1 MTSEQ
6 NHSKNPFINIERLKQ
21 KAKKLKKS
29 HNLTQA
35 EALLLVAQQANL
47 GNWKAVLKAFDQQQ
61 ILFRQPPFSSEKLE
75 VEELNQIDIGS
86 ESYLTDGK
94 KLLVSKN
101 KSLLTKLGIEF
112 SIFEP
117 TTTGLKKSILDATQP
132 VRTHFELTNFHDYEN
147 QGQGQE
153 SKVKKSAFFISDK
166 ECNESKVSLYRPETK
181 KGDPR
186 MWFTKLGDFAD
197 SGDQIAIVVSDDSA
211 YLINLSTK
219 SLELEASKPNL
230 IQEISPSYG
239 NKTTDLQSFINK
251 HLAASNSISYELLA
265 KLKVLAKKPLRAIME
280 GNTAI
285 GMSIEAALD
294 IEANSSKLPDYKGIE
309 LKSGRGNKTR
319 TTLFAQVADWGLS
332 TCKSSAA
339 ILDQYGYARE
349 NDFRLYCTLSTNRAN
364 SQGLKFEFNR
374 EKDELNEIHSS
385 GAHVATWPGNLL
397 RQRLKEKHA
406 ETFWIEA
413 KSEFIEGVEHFNLL
427 SVVHT
432 KSPLL
437 GQLMPLVES
446 GVITMDHLIKR
457 TGGAKPKVAEKGP
470 LFKINKR
477 DLNLLFPE
485 PVKYFLT

>member
-6 NHSKNPFINIERLKQ
+6 NHSKNSFINIERLKQ

-29 HNLTQA
+29 QNITQS
-35 EALLLVAQQANL
+35 EALLLVAQQANF
-47 GNWKAVLKAFDQQQ
+47 GNWKAVLKAFDTQQV
-61 ILFRQPPFSSEKLE
+61 LSRPDHFAFKK
-75 VEELNQIDIGS
+75 VEAGELNQLDVD
-86 ESYLTDGK
+86 SYLTDSQ

-117 TTTGLKKSILDATQP
+117 TTTGLKKSILDATQT
-132 VRTHFELTNFHDYEN
+132 VRTHFDITNFHDYEN
-147 QGQGQE
+147 QGQGKE
-153 SKVKKSAFFISDK
+153 SKVMKSAFFLSEK
-166 ECNESKVSLYRPETK
+166 ECNASKVSLYRPNTK

-186 MWFTKLGDFAD
+186 MWFTKLGDFAC
-197 SGDQIAIVVSDDSA
+197 SGDQIAIIISDDSA
-211 YLINLSTK
+211 YLINLSMK
-219 SLELEASKPNL
+219 NIELESNKPHL
-230 IQEISPSYG
+230 IREVSPSYAG
-239 NKTTDLQSFINK
+239 KVLGLQSFIRK
-251 HLAASNSISYELLA
+251 YLAVSNSISDELLA

-280 GNTAI
+280 GNAAI
-285 GMSIEAALD
+285 GLSIESALD

-332 TCKSSAA
+332 TCKSSAT
-339 ILDQYGYARE
+339 ILDKYGYARE
-349 NDFRLYCTLSTNRAN
+349 DNFKLYCTLSTNKAN
-364 SQGLKFEFNR
+364 SQGLKFEFDR
-374 EKDELNEIHSS
+374 EKDELNEVHSD
-385 GAHVATWPGNLL
+385 GAHVATWTGRLL

-413 KSEFIEGVEHFNLL
+413 KSERIEGVEHFYLL

-437 GQLMPLVES
+437 SQLMPLIES

-477 DLNLLFPE
+477 DLSLLFPE
-485 PVKYFLT
+485 PVKYYLT

>member
-6 NHSKNPFINIERLKQ
+6 SHSKNPFINIERLKQ

-29 HNLTQA
+29 QNITQS
-35 EALLLVAQQANL
+35 EALLLVAQQVNF
-47 GNWKAVLKAFDQQQ
+47 GNWKAVLKAFDKQQV
-61 ILFRQPPFSSEKLE
+61 LSRPDPFASKK
-75 VEELNQIDIGS
+75 VEDGELNQLDVGS
-86 ESYLTDGK
+86 YHTDSK
-94 KLLVSKN
+94 ELLVSKN

-147 QGQGQE
+147 QGQGQK

-166 ECNESKVSLYRPETK
+166 GCNASKVSLYRPETK

-197 SGDQIAIVVSDDSA
+197 SGDQIAIVVSEDSA
-211 YLINLSTK
+211 YLINLSTNA
-219 SLELEASKPNL
+219 LELEASKPNL

-239 NKTTDLQSFINK
+239 IKTTDLQSFINK
-251 HLAASNSISYELLA
+251 YLAASNSISYELLA

-385 GAHVATWPGNLL
+385 GDHVATWPGNLL

-406 ETFWIEA
+406 ETF
-413 KSEFIEGVEHFNLL
+413 
-427 SVVHT
+427 
-432 KSPLL
+432 
-437 GQLMPLVES
+437 
-446 GVITMDHLIKR
+446 
-457 TGGAKPKVAEKGP
+457 
-470 LFKINKR
+470 
-477 DLNLLFPE
+477 
-485 PVKYFLT
+485 